1 MNWLDITIL
10 CLCGVGLIK
19 GLFDG
24 MIKQV
29 VALAALIIGLYL
41 CSGVSGWLC
50 GYATDL
56 AWFPPKA
63 VVPVSYVLG
72 FILIVGIV
80 LLAGNI
86 VHRLISATPL
96 GFFNHL
102 IGGFLGVVLMV
113 LFISVV
119 FNIMEVVDIK
129 STFLSQEL
137 KVESRFYDIIRSI
150 IPSVFPGNLFEIKLE
165 IPN

>member
-41 CSGVSGWLC
+41 CSVTAGWLC
-50 GYATDL
+50 GYATGL
-56 AWFPPKA
+56 TWFPPKA

-86 VHRLISATPL
+86 VHRVISITPL
-96 GFFNHL
+96 SIFNHL
-102 IGGFLGVVLMV
+102 IGGLLGVVLMV
-113 LFISVV
+113 LFISVLL
-119 FNIMEVVDIK
+119 NIMELVDIH

-137 KVESRFYDIIRSI
+137 KVESRFYNVIRSI
-150 IPSVFPGNLFEIKLE
+150 IPSVFPGNLFELKIE
-165 IPN
+165 MPG

>member
-50 GYATDL
+50 GYASGLT
-56 AWFPPKA
+56 WFPPKA

-86 VHRLISATPL
+86 VHRLISVTPL

-102 IGGFLGVVLMV
+102 FGGFLGVMLMV
-113 LFISVV
+113 LFISII
-119 FNIMEVVDIK
+119 FNIMELVDIQ
-129 STFLSQEL
+129 STFLSQEV
-137 KVESRFYDIIRSI
+137 KVESRFYNIIRSI
-150 IPSVFPGNLFEIKLE
+150 IPVLPGNLFEIKLE
-165 IPN
+165 IPH

>member
-41 CSGVSGWLC
+41 CSAVAGWLC
-50 GYATDL
+50 GYATGL
-56 AWFPPKA
+56 EWFPPKA

-102 IGGFLGVVLMV
+102 FGGFLGVMLMV
-113 LFISVV
+113 LFISII
-119 FNIMEVVDIK
+119 FNIMELVDIQ
-129 STFLSQEL
+129 STFLSQEV
-137 KVESRFYDIIRSI
+137 KVESRFYNIIRSI
-150 IPSVFPGNLFEIKLE
+150 IPVLPGNLFEIKLE
-165 IPN
+165 IPH